1 MYKAS
6 RHILVHILLNK
17 TVMQS
22 DFDPKYYLL
31 LDDTLFDTRRKTATA
46 SDEFLRVDA
55 CSHMQVVL
63 LSICGK

>member
-1 MYKAS
+1 MYKVS

-22 DFDPKYYLL
+22 DFDPKYFLL

-46 SDEFLRVDA
+46 SDEFL
-55 CSHMQVVL
+55 
-63 LSICGK
+63 